1 MTPAETLIDAL
12 KRLYPGTAA
21 GVDWVVVDGGAGP
34 VVQWCKGSG
43 PTTDEILASELPP
56 PVVKWTPAQFR
67 DRFTAQ
73 ELIAITR
80 AAATNDAIALLQAKL
95 FTAQEIVSNAASTVG
110 GMALLVQAG
119 VISQQRADAMLD
131 TTR

>member
-1 MTPAETLIDAL
+1 MTPLEKHCLNQQ
-12 KRLYPGTAA
+12 YPGTAWA
-21 GVDWVVVDGGAGP
+21 INADGSVTWPGG
-34 VVQWCKGSG
+34 
-43 PTTDEILASELPP
+43 ELPDRDGWYAEENIATFPP
-56 PVVKWTPAQFR
+56 PVVHWTPAQFR

-73 ELIAITR
+73 ELVAIKR
-80 AAATNDAIALLQAKL
+80 AGETNDNVALLEIKL
-95 FTAQEIVSNAASTVG
+95 FTASEIVSNAASTVG